1 MQSCCFTHKTFFWR
15 SCYRRSFVRSLTL
28 NLWLLWFCSLWLVD
42 TVNAL
47 KVGHLRDRPWLSVW
61 EMCPRLI
68 VSRGNVTP
76 VILKLNQFAMNTR
89 VEQNSS
95 KLEHCNSKVE
105 LISHCTIKRSFQ
117 ANVHG
122 FVAWKRNSLTLRT
135 EARLQDISIIFSLLS
150 CRAPAFPFWSIFHYI
165 KHFKSVRWRFQKCLL
180 SVL

>member
-1 MQSCCFTHKTFFWR
+1 MQLNVKNRDLTIRQRRRPLKLRWKIDSASFHVFSRLCTKQRDPRAELLFYSENLLLFWR

-122 FVAWKRNSLTLRT
+122 FVA
-135 EARLQDISIIFSLLS
+135 
-150 CRAPAFPFWSIFHYI
+150 
-165 KHFKSVRWRFQKCLL
+165 
-180 SVL
+180 